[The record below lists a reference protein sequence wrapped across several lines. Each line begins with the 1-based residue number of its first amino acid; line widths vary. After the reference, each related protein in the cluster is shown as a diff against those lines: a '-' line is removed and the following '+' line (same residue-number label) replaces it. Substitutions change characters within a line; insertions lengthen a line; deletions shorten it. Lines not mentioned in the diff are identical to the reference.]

1 MRNSY
6 LLLIGFLLTSTA
18 VFSQQ
23 IDVSGLYSSSTLN
36 TFKDNWGFDV
46 GYNHFINNNR
56 LGVSFR
62 YYAYNTEYD
71 DIFMSNADGVSKDI
85 TEHDPQ
91 NRRIAIN
98 LIYSYSLIKNEKSNL
113 YLGCNVGLNY
123 FKLQE
128 KVNQTANGF
137 MSERTYEIDETINN
151 RLGFGILIEYEI
163 KKVILDRLS
172 TSIKINPE
180 LTAYEKWGMTG
191 TYDPWMIGWLNIS
204 IGLKYTL

>member
-1 MRNSY
+1 M
-6 LLLIGFLLTSTA
+6 TA
-18 VFSQQ
+18 S
-23 IDVSGLYSSSTLN
+23 I
-36 TFKDNWGFDV
+36 
-46 GYNHFINNNR
+46 
-56 LGVSFR
+56 
-62 YYAYNTEYD
+62 
-71 DIFMSNADGVSKDI
+71 
-85 TEHDPQ
+85 
-91 NRRIAIN
+91 
-98 LIYSYSLIKNEKSNL
+98 EKSNL

-163 KKVILDRLS
+163 KKVILDRIS

-191 TYDPWMIGWLNIS
+191 IYAPWMIGWLNVS